1 MTERGKR
8 GRPANQ
14 PGIPV
19 WKGAALRMRRLAAGF
34 SLEDFSSRLKVSKS
48 TVHRW
53 ETGSNS
59 PNSDHVEAIC
69 RILGCVKG
77 DLGRDPKVL

>member
-1 MTERGKR
+1 MTKKS
-8 GRPANQ
+8 GRPANE

-19 WKGAALRMRRLAAGF
+19 WKGAALKMRRIAAGY

-53 ETGSNS
+53 EVGTNC
-59 PNSDHVEAIC
+59 PTSDHLEQIC
-69 RILGCVKG
+69 RILGAVKG
-77 DLGRDPKVL
+77 DFSRDPKVL